1 MDNISSRKRI
11 ADMDVVNDVTS
22 TRQSVI
28 TRVVIRFLGHDLST
42 ELQQRH
48 MINYF
53 LLFSHLDIL
62 SILCPIFVRGRGYGV
77 GDLAISR
84 WFRSYRRVG
93 KKSLRN

>member
-53 LLFSHLDIL
+53 FIIQSFRYFKYSMSYFCSRKGI
-62 SILCPIFVRGRGYGV
+62 RGRGFGHFKMV
-77 GDLAISR
+77 PLIS
-84 WFRSYRRVG
+84 
-93 KKSLRN
+93 KSR